1 MKNQA
6 IIFQGKNGGIELK
19 SDSNKETVWANL
31 DQISILFGRD
41 KSSISKHISN
51 IYKEG
56 ELSEKATVAK
66 IATVQKEGKREVLRN
81 MDYYNLDLIISV
93 GYRVNS
99 KVATEFRKWATKV
112 LKDHVTKGF
121 TINKKVIQKNHQ
133 EFLEA
138 IEVVKK
144 TLPAGGIFSLE
155 STLDLVKLFA
165 NTWFSLD
172 AYDKGDLNSKTIS
185 KKKVEL
191 TADELVAGVAE
202 LKKELLNKSEATE
215 IFAQER
221 SNGALEGIIGNVM
234 QSVGGKSVY
243 ESVEE
248 KAAHLLYFVV
258 KNHPFVDG
266 NKRTGA
272 FSFVWFLQKQKLL
285 NPAKLNPQA
294 LTALT
299 LLVAESDPGQKQN
312 IVKLIMK
319 LIEK

>member
-66 IATVQKEGKREVLRN
+66 IATVQKEGKREVLRK

-112 LKDHVTKGF
+112 LKEHVTKGF

-138 IEVVKK
+138 IEMVKR
-144 TLPAGGIFSLE
+144 TLPAGDTFSLE

-165 NTWFSLD
+165 NTWFS
-172 AYDKGDLNSKTIS
+172 
-185 KKKVEL
+185 
-191 TADELVAGVAE
+191 
-202 LKKELLNKSEATE
+202 
-215 IFAQER
+215 
-221 SNGALEGIIGNVM
+221 
-234 QSVGGKSVY
+234 
-243 ESVEE
+243 
-248 KAAHLLYFVV
+248 FV
-258 KNHPFVDG
+258 
-266 NKRTGA
+266 KR
-272 FSFVWFLQKQKLL
+272 KYC
-285 NPAKLNPQA
+285 
-294 LTALT
+294 
-299 LLVAESDPGQKQN
+299 
-312 IVKLIMK
+312 
-319 LIEK
+319 